1 MNLNTALKYDY
12 HSAVDM
18 SYVDIVDY
26 MSVSNKTPLEAKPSL
41 DKNVIFQDYEL
52 DFTVKE
58 KEIAWWIGRVVEIEE
73 DFFTAKLEDLAGKR
87 KHC

>member
-26 MSVSNKTPLEAKPSL
+26 MSVSNENSARSKT
-41 DKNVIFQDYEL
+41 
-52 DFTVKE
+52 
-58 KEIAWWIGRVVEIEE
+58 
-73 DFFTAKLEDLAGKR
+73 
-87 KHC
+87 